1 MKKIA
6 QCAVLLAFTLA
17 FVGCNL
23 QDDEPEGT
31 PTLQD
36 ALNNNEPVNLD
47 EYNPSASETYTIS
60 KSKVITG
67 NAKGTSFAI
76 ADGVNVTFDGTKN
89 IGTVTVGTVTRAAT
103 ARAAQGTNGA
113 TITLKGNG
121 VTINKVFIYVENCTL
136 DSESTGNSFKNV
148 VVAPTVK
155 TLALNGKTN
164 VSTLVSSSTTSTA
177 SITITVTADVTITK
191 ADSTVIKAVETSN
204 PTVTINIT
212 KVSDQELEDLKEA
225 FEEESKKDPVDS
237 TNFITSK
244 DDLIKCVK
252 NIIKKYYD
260 FAREIEDRNSRN
272 RAATASKDDISSQL
286 KTAFD
291 AVFQSFLENEELG
304 RNFIKLFTGE
314 GATKNIRFESKI
326 DLTNVGV
333 NTGLDA
339 FIDFANYAQDY
350 FPNDEDD
357 EEAAAPD
364 YATTVRKASDTEQIT
379 RKTLFGSN
387 YETVNDFL
395 NIADKYASVPKL
407 YLLGKLNVKAAATG
421 NADYASATAKA
432 NIEIEATNINNM
444 IPEFF
449 QAYSNNIDHTYVPT
463 SVNLPVTA
471 VKPFINVDA
480 NVALTRNQYD
490 DFVQKCKDMPGWED
504 DFQYEAYRPKY
515 PDYPEN
521 PFYYPEFDWNSDY
534 TDEEWQQYCKDREAA
549 REKFEQEKPELV
561 EQYRQA
567 QEQWQKD
574 YEQYRK
580 ESEAFDWNAYWDGYD
595 AAWDAWYDKHRKEIK
610 DYFLKANYASKEC
623 SCKINAGVST
633 TVTSTAT
640 VPGGIITLSLEGNYT
655 DPGKIIAFMMEGPM
669 GSDYVEV
676 LKELE
681 KDYGIVPTV
690 IVTDYNGKQTLKL
703 SGINEILDI
712 ITEIVDNI
720 GDIIH

>member
-6 QCAVLLAFTLA
+6 QCAVLLAFALA

-395 NIADKYASVPKL
+395 NIADKYASVPRL
-407 YLLGKLNVKAAATG
+407 YLHGKLNV
-421 NADYASATAKA
+421 NADAKGTAEYASATAKA
-432 NIEIEATNINNM
+432 DIQIEATNINNM

-504 DFQYEAYRPKY
+504 EPKWNY
-515 PDYPEN
+515 TGDY
-521 PFYYPEFDWNSDY
+521 SDY
-534 TDEEWQQYCKDREAA
+534 YD
-549 REKFEQEKPELV
+549 
-561 EQYRQA
+561 YRN
-567 QEQWQKD
+567 K
-574 YEQYRK
+574 
-580 ESEAFDWNAYWDGYD
+580 YD
-595 AAWDAWYDKHRKEIK
+595 AEWDAWYEQHRKDLK

-655 DPGKIIAFMMEGPM
+655 DPGKIIAFITPGPIS
-669 GSDYVEV
+669 SDYVEV

-690 IVTDYNGKQTLKL
+690 TVTDYNGKQTLKL

-720 GDIIH
+720 GDIIQ